1 MARKA
6 NNTEIRGGCYFR
18 MSDKDENKN
27 APAYWDKIKPTLI
40 TADEYF
46 AAVEPKEEW
55 YRRHEEQSM
64 SRRCGVQV
72 KVTLIKDETV

>member
-1 MARKA
+1 
-6 NNTEIRGGCYFR
+6 